1 MWSSEIRYIR
11 QLRDSAEQN
20 LATEPRK
27 FIVPKINFQANSI
40 HQLIDITKG
49 DVTEP
54 PLTMELTEYELTNA
68 ISQPI
73 EFPPY
78 PCHNQAVEHY
88 VQEVSKA
95 SLNRSGHQ
103 RRQQYILNK
112 IQSID
117 ELKEFN
123 IKKDYI
129 SILSTN

>member
-1 MWSSEIRYIR
+1 M
-11 QLRDSAEQN
+11 
-20 LATEPRK
+20 
-27 FIVPKINFQANSI
+27 
-40 HQLIDITKG
+40 IDITKG
-49 DVTEP
+49 DVTER
-54 PLTMELTEYELTNA
+54 PLTIEQTEYKLTNA
-68 ISQPI
+68 IGQPI

-95 SLNRSGHQ
+95 SLNRSGNQ

-123 IKKDYI
+123 IKKDFI

>member
-1 MWSSEIRYIR
+1 M
-11 QLRDSAEQN
+11 
-20 LATEPRK
+20 EPRK
-27 FIVPKINFQANSI
+27 FIVPKINFQANSF

-73 EFPPY
+73 EFASY

-103 RRQQYILNK
+103 R
-112 IQSID
+112 
-117 ELKEFN
+117 
-123 IKKDYI
+123 
-129 SILSTN
+129 

>member
-1 MWSSEIRYIR
+1 
-11 QLRDSAEQN
+11 
-20 LATEPRK
+20 
-27 FIVPKINFQANSI
+27 
-40 HQLIDITKG
+40 
-49 DVTEP
+49 
-54 PLTMELTEYELTNA
+54 MELTEYELTSA

-95 SLNRSGHQ
+95 SLNRSGHN
-103 RRQQYILNK
+103 RGQQYILNK

-123 IKKDYI
+123 IKKDCI